1 MAELKFEITERIGVL
16 SENAK
21 GWTKEL
27 NKVSWNEREP
37 KYDLREWNPDHSR
50 MGKGITLTDEEVETL
65 KAILNDEEI
74 EDDINEADI
83 L

>member
-27 NKVSWNEREP
+27 NKVSWNGREP

-65 KAILNDEEI
+65 KAILNGEEI